1 MERIA
6 RQPQPAGSLPLIPL
20 GVPLV
25 IFKIPDVSVDYRLVA
40 FRICRFS
47 AFFSSAALEK
57 LKEPEIRVLRSIM
70 MILLWAMAW
79 AESI

>member
-1 MERIA
+1 MYLSTI
-6 RQPQPAGSLPLIPL
+6 GLLP
-20 GVPLV
+20 
-25 IFKIPDVSVDYRLVA
+25 